1 MSASIGSSQVMQDS
15 TAEPVHEREAMLSP
29 NVQSKVLLRQ
39 PQLDQSHQGC
49 QGASELEPR
58 SDPNTE
64 QTLRTDGR
72 LEVTDS
78 KAVHTRISDDEMSDK
93 GQLITESE
101 LSSVQNTNEVMQIDS
116 GLSTKAIDRSITHDS
131 DLSTSPEL
139 IIDLIRE
146 RAKDTK
152 GSTSRLEKRLDNA
165 YATLEWWEAV
175 GCEFCFVM
183 NGNAQ
188 PGHAM
193 EKCDRWH
200 GCDKARSILK
210 WLESLSIPKFLED
223 PGSCSMCTHTWFPCG
238 DICLSQSIHDAGSKQ
253 EKARLVK
260 ELQSQ
265 PSFDGHCERKP
276 IMRRVIAAL
285 CSYDDQFFAK
295 MLAKLASD
303 NDDVDLSLER
313 SATPKPAWGLSE

>member
-1 MSASIGSSQVMQDS
+1 
-15 TAEPVHEREAMLSP
+15 
-29 NVQSKVLLRQ
+29 
-39 PQLDQSHQGC
+39 
-49 QGASELEPR
+49 
-58 SDPNTE
+58 
-64 QTLRTDGR
+64 
-72 LEVTDS
+72 
-78 KAVHTRISDDEMSDK
+78 
-93 GQLITESE
+93 
-101 LSSVQNTNEVMQIDS
+101 
-116 GLSTKAIDRSITHDS
+116 
-131 DLSTSPEL
+131 
-139 IIDLIRE
+139 
-146 RAKDTK
+146 
-152 GSTSRLEKRLDNA
+152 
-165 YATLEWWEAV
+165 
-175 GCEFCFVM
+175 
-183 NGNAQ
+183 
-188 PGHAM
+188 M

-223 PGSCSMCTHTWFPCG
+223 PGSCR
-238 DICLSQSIHDAGSKQ
+238 SKQ